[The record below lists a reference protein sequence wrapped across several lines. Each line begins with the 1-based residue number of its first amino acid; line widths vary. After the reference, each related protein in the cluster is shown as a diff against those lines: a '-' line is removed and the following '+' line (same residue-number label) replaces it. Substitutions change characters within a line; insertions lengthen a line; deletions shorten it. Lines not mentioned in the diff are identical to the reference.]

1 MPANLIILAH
11 FSVSATMSLPKSAE
25 EPGFLPYNFIR
36 DIEQIASSIRAT
48 LVVVVNSDRR
58 HRRLLRVRRE
68 RPHRRRAAEQRDE
81 VAAPHSIT
89 SSATASS
96 LSGTAR
102 PSMWAV
108 EALMTSSNLVDC
120 TTGRSAGLAPLRM
133 RPT

>member
-11 FSVSATMSLPKSAE
+11 FSVSATMSLPKSAG

-68 RPHRRRAAEQRDE
+68 RPRGYTAA
-81 VAAPHSIT
+81 
-89 SSATASS
+89 
-96 LSGTAR
+96 
-102 PSMWAV
+102 
-108 EALMTSSNLVDC
+108 
-120 TTGRSAGLAPLRM
+120 
-133 RPT
+133 